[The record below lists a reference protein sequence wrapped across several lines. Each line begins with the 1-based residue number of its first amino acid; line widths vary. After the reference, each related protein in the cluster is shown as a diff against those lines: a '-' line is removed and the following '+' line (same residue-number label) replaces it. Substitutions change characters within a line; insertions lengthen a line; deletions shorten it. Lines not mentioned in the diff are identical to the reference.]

1 MTARRALVV
10 DDSRS
15 ARAFLTRILERHE
28 LTVDAVES
36 AEEAIEYL
44 RQQRPDVIFM
54 DHLMPGMDGF
64 QAVQAI
70 KSNPHTATIPIMM
83 YTSQEGELYL
93 SQARALGAIG
103 VLPKQIQHADVSK
116 ALEQLRLY
124 PAAARVAARAE
135 GPSSA
140 RTGEVPALSLPRSAG
155 ASPAP
160 GASVAMGASVSAG
173 VSAGGTA
180 GGAGAGAAGAR
191 AADQL
196 PSTSNTGQYRPPRL
210 PGGFDSTQERRSP
223 DRPDLPALS
232 PELRPVLEAMLAHH
246 GRELR
251 RFVVDNLET
260 QADRILGDM
269 RLLLQDS
276 VSEAPAPPPA
286 GVGRSAAPWLAAAGF
301 ILAAIFG
308 VLWWQRS
315 AQDAA
320 LSAQLA
326 HSQQQLALTQQQV
339 QTLQLAAA
347 RAQAQAAQAA
357 QDSGAGA
364 TEGAA
369 GAGGKAGTTSMVETV
384 PFGEEPLAGARV
396 EKVSQM
402 LAHLTSEG
410 FHGVVQIRSFPG
422 RYCMVSGP
430 AGAMTLPGTALPYS
444 KCDTVGNPRDEDD
457 SSERQSIAFANM
469 LSTARANAPYEIQ
482 ISSGGPDEVALPY
495 PAVTDAL
502 TAGDWNRV
510 AAANNRVELHWQ
522 AATR

>member
-15 ARAFLTRILERHE
+15 ARAFLTRILERHD

-54 DHLMPGMDGF
+54 DHLMPGMDGL

-124 PAAARVAARAE
+124 PAAARSAVPLEALPEAYAAA
-135 GPSSA
+135 PASA
-140 RTGEVPALSLPRSAG
+140 AAASAG
-155 ASPAP
+155 IAAMGPADGMSATAP
-160 GASVAMGASVSAG
+160 GRATP
-173 VSAGGTA
+173 TA
-180 GGAGAGAAGAR
+180 AAE
-191 AADQL
+191 QL
-196 PSTSNTGQYRPPRL
+196 PGTSNTGPYRPPRIAGL
-210 PGGFDSTQERRSP
+210 PESTPERRSP
-223 DRPDLPALS
+223 DRPQMPPLS

-276 VSEAPAPPPA
+276 VPEAPAAPPP
-286 GVGRSAAPWLAAAGF
+286 GTGSTAAPWLAAAGF

-308 VLWWQRS
+308 VLWWQRG

-320 LSAQLA
+320 LSAQLVR
-326 HSQQQLALTQQQV
+326 SQQQLAATQQQL
-339 QTLQLAAA
+339 QALQLAAA
-347 RAQAQAAQAA
+347 RAQADAAQ
-357 QDSGAGA
+357 GNR
-364 TEGAA
+364 AA
-369 GAGGKAGTTSMVETV
+369 GAASASGRNAPTSMTETV
-384 PFGEEPLAGARV
+384 PFGEEPLGGERV
-396 EKVSQM
+396 ETVSQL
-402 LAHLTSEG
+402 LARLTAEG
-410 FHGVVQIRSFPG
+410 FHGVVQIRSIPG

-430 AGAMTLPGTALPYS
+430 SGLMSLPSAALPYA
-444 KCDTVGNPRDEDD
+444 KCDAVGNPHDDDD

-469 LSTARANAPYEIQ
+469 LSTARASAPYEIQ
-482 ISSGGPDEVALPY
+482 VSAGDADEVVTPY
-495 PAVTDAL
+495 PTVTDAL
-502 TAGDWNRV
+502 TAGDWNRI
-510 AAANNRVELHWQ
+510 AAANNRIELHWQ
-522 AATR
+522 AATH